1 MYYVQHYA
9 DGRWQSFGVDN
20 SPWEFLTFEDAKAE
34 LFEAKCDDHS
44 LKLRILEINEGGWG
58 WSTKFVANG
67 YEEGRVKLEGSAS
80 CEEPEA
86 PHTATI

>member
-34 LFEAKCDDHS
+34 LFEAKNDDHS
-44 LKLRILEINEGGWG
+44 LKLRILEINAAGWG
-58 WSTKFVANG
+58 WSTKFVPPPRAK
-67 YEEGRVKLEGSAS
+67 RTDPL
-80 CEEPEA
+80 
-86 PHTATI
+86 HTATI